1 MKIYKTVILLKLS
14 FWKTTNVSIF
24 YLIKKWKV
32 KMITWWLF
40 LMASNCNSARNNI
53 ENWKKLVNYILL
65 GFFFFFFAKLLV
77 HPLPFLRHQLYTCWF
92 FLIIIIFINEFSCKN
107 LTNFIRKLKEKKI
120 LSGSSWVCWISV
132 YLAPILCYISE
143 IQFAQLIK
151 FLIVKYEICNLI
163 SVYTKNQI
171 FILTWL

>member
-65 GFFFFFFAKLLV
+65 GFFFFFLQSYLCIHYLFWDINYIRAD
-77 HPLPFLRHQLYTCWF
+77 F

-107 LTNFIRKLKEKKI
+107 LTNFIRKLKEKKNFVWVI
-120 LSGSSWVCWISV
+120 LSMLNFSIS
-132 YLAPILCYISE
+132 CT
-143 IQFAQLIK
+143 
-151 FLIVKYEICNLI
+151 NLMLHKWESI
-163 SVYTKNQI
+163 RSTNKVSCR
-171 FILTWL
+171 

>member
-107 LTNFIRKLKEKKI
+107 LTNFIRKLKEKKNFVWVI
-120 LSGSSWVCWISV
+120 LSMLNFSIS
-132 YLAPILCYISE
+132 CT
-143 IQFAQLIK
+143 
-151 FLIVKYEICNLI
+151 NLMLHKWDSI
-163 SVYTKNQI
+163 RSTNKVSCR
-171 FILTWL
+171 

>member
-65 GFFFFFFAKLLV
+65 GFFFFFAKLLV

-107 LTNFIRKLKEKKI
+107 LTNFIRKLKEKKNFVWAI
-120 LSGSSWVCWISV
+120 LSMLNFSIS
-132 YLAPILCYISE
+132 CT
-143 IQFAQLIK
+143 
-151 FLIVKYEICNLI
+151 NLMLHKWDSI
-163 SVYTKNQI
+163 RSTNKVSCR
-171 FILTWL
+171 